1 MHSDKWCNDFK
12 LIGPRV
18 CNEHGIRTESS
29 GSCSGFRVESWGGQM
44 STHNSG
50 QVRFCLKTEPLLLLA
65 PSSAH
70 PSLCLLGPHS
80 LSLHLI
86 YTGLP
91 SAKHILPASLGA
103 ALMPILGCTL
113 CPL

>member
-1 MHSDKWCNDFK
+1 MHSDKWCYDFK

-18 CNEHGIRTESS
+18 CNEHRVRTEFN
-29 GSCSGFRVESWGGQM
+29 GSCSGFQVESWGGQM
-44 STHNSG
+44 STHDSG

-65 PSSAH
+65 LSSAH

-80 LSLHLI
+80 SSLHLI

-91 SAKHILPASLGA
+91 SAKHILPARLGA
-103 ALMPILGCTL
+103 ALVPILGC
-113 CPL
+113 PL